1 MVQLDTIL
9 SQSLVL
15 SLPGIYFFCISKGRG
30 WGLME
35 RESLFNLVKHIT
47 DSKLSK
53 RKSHTGVKDFLF
65 WVWRITV
72 WHGYFIDNITNCT
85 VL

>member
-1 MVQLDTIL
+1 
-9 SQSLVL
+9 
-15 SLPGIYFFCISKGRG
+15 
-30 WGLME
+30 ME

>member
-1 MVQLDTIL
+1 MVQFGKIL

-15 SLPGIYFFCISKGRG
+15 SLPGIYFLCISRGRG
-30 WGLME
+30 VGADGE
-35 RESLFNLVKHIT
+35 GELVQL
-47 DSKLSK
+47 SKASK
-53 RKSHTGVKDFLF
+53 RKSHTEVKDFLF

-72 WHGYFIDNITNCT
+72 WQGYFIDNITNCT